1 MDQLKVALAILKK
14 HYFWLLCIV
23 CTALGFVG
31 WSMAS
36 KKLSAEYATRK
47 TEILG
52 KFSALDTIANTPDFP
67 NSKWKEA
74 VDKLTTDQKKKVR
87 VVWQKVYDEQSKLLT
102 WPDYL
107 GEDFLKHVKSR
118 APGSD
123 LDPRYCERYS
133 REIQRE
139 FPKLLA
145 IIDAVPSNKER
156 ATTGGAAPAAA
167 APAAAAPAAGAPA
180 GASPADEDRIA
191 WAADS
196 QERIDKSLQFAG
208 TPTSL
213 EVWLTQE
220 NLWVYQS
227 ILNIIKNVNAG
238 SVVPKIRKIDELAIA
253 QKAAEIYGKG
263 LATGLIDAP
272 AAAPGGE
279 AAAAA
284 APGDAPPAG
293 DAGGGDAAATAP
305 DDRRYLDAEGK
316 PLPAGSAA
324 KEQFKRMPVFLRLT
338 MDQREIPKLLVEC
351 ANSPLPL
358 DVRQLRINP
367 SKGQAAPTQPSANSG
382 TPAPRGSYDVPIE
395 IGGIITIYNPPDM
408 TRLGSDA
415 ADGAVPPADPA
426 APAAAPGG

>member
-1 MDQLKVALAILKK
+1 MDQLKVALAVLKK

-36 KKLSAEYATRK
+36 KKLSAEYSANK
-47 TEILG
+47 SAILG
-52 KFSALDTIANTPDFP
+52 KFTSLDTIANTPDFP
-67 NSKWKEA
+67 NSKWKEE

-87 VVWQKVYDEQSKLLT
+87 VVWQKVYDEQSKMLT

-145 IIDAVPSNKER
+145 IIGAEASNKER
-156 ATTGGAAPAAA
+156 TTTGGPAGAVAPAAA
-167 APAAAAPAAGAPA
+167 AASAPA
-180 GASPADEDRIA
+180 GPAEEDRVV

-196 QERIDKSLQFAG
+196 QERVDSSLHFAV
-208 TPTSL
+208 TPPSQV
-213 EVWLTQE
+213 VWLTQE
-220 NLWVYQS
+220 NLWAYQA
-227 ILNIIKNVNAG
+227 ILTIIKNVNAG
-238 SVVPKIRKIDELAIA
+238 EVVPKIRKIEELTIA
-253 QKAAEIYGKG
+253 QKAAETFSKG
-263 LATGLIDAP
+263 LGTGLIDAP
-272 AAAPGGE
+272 AAPVGGE

-284 APGDAPPAG
+284 PADIAPPS
-293 DAGGGDAAATAP
+293 DAGGGDPAAGAAP

-316 PLPAGSAA
+316 PLPAGGAA
-324 KEQFKRMPVFLRLT
+324 KEQFKRMPVFLRLV
-338 MDQREIPKLLVEC
+338 MDQRQIPKLLVEC

-367 SKGQAAPTQPSANSG
+367 SKGQSAPTQPNANAG
-382 TPAPRGSYDVPIE
+382 TLPARGSYDVPIE
-395 IGGIITIYNPPDM
+395 IGGVITIYNPPDM
-408 TRLGSDA
+408 SRLGGDA
-415 ADGAVPPADPA
+415 ADGAAPPADPA
-426 APAAAPGG
+426 AAPGG